1 MSSKLGTLTLDLVAR
16 IGQFIAPIEQARDA
30 TTDATDEIEE
40 GFTTAGLAAKA
51 FGAILAGVSIGA
63 VAEYVNG
70 LMQAGNELVA
80 FSRLANASV
89 EQFQYYAKGAAYAGI
104 EMEQFADQMKD
115 VQDRIGDFQQSGGG
129 PLADFFENIAPLIG
143 VTIQQ
148 FQKLSGPEALQL
160 FYDSL
165 QKVGA
170 TENDIKFYMEGLIGD
185 SSKLIPLLE
194 NGGEGFKKWGD
205 NAVAAGSIV
214 SESTA
219 RTLADAGTNVQM
231 LMEHWTGFKVEM
243 AENVAPVITGTI
255 DHLDT
260 IKAVAIALGAAI
272 ATKLVVQLGI
282 LSIEFV
288 KGIIEGVRYQMAL
301 AAMAGQTITLTSA
314 TVALRTA
321 MWSLI
326 GGPAGLGILA
336 VQVLAAGAAF
346 LYMKKSS
353 DDVKPSLDSQ
363 SLSIKELIAD
373 FENLGEAAQRS
384 QLRFENNK
392 LSDLSDSYDDAK
404 SKLVSLVISMG
415 RFDDSSD
422 TAIKTANA
430 LAMQYKQG
438 DLTAEQLASKINALT
453 GASSKAKGQIDEQA
467 AAVAKV
473 KTEMDKQQQVTEALT
488 NKNGQLANAHDR
500 VSASV
505 NAQAKAYLSL
515 TQKQREALNG
525 INSDIEKSQYIQANM
540 AAGWSRDKAEFYAD
554 YRSNAGLGFMG
565 KALSPFEIET
575 VDQGFKLQQ
584 STKAREESEKNIENS
599 NKKQADALKKQNEEA
614 AKKYNYSKAELE
626 MMKRVSTLAAQYN
639 FSDIESKHGLPK
651 NTLAA
656 LMAQESGGNRD
667 AVSPTGAIGYFQTTS
682 DYRKDNKLS
691 IADSKDLSVVPD
703 VIAKNLAKAYKEL
716 GSIEAAIRSHN
727 AGVAGSKLFG
737 ETGRVKGSDA
747 RNKEVAN
754 FAPSV
759 NRWQVGLNGSDD
771 KNSGFLKLNTVD
783 TLADYQTFLDK
794 TEQLRVEALARQLA
808 IVQTYADEEQQIH
821 DDNAEAIKSIQEAFT
836 VDDANRQKYLDL
848 QKMVYQKDLLEF
860 ERNQE
865 AKRIAAYKSLNDPIY
880 SMQSKGLEA
889 TAKVSMNPMQYQAWQ
904 LNNEQQGG
912 YSALSDDL
920 GLARTGIN
928 DSELLTAQ
936 EKYSQLENA
945 YDVYLQN
952 KAALDAQYDE
962 QHRELAESQH
972 QMQMD
977 IWQDLLSRTAT
988 IFGQMAEMV
997 KNTSGESSA
1006 AYKAMFLVN
1015 QGISMA
1021 QAMINTEVAATKAMA
1036 EGGMVAGIPMATAI
1050 RALGYAS
1057 VGMIAAQTISGMA
1070 HDGIDNIP
1078 KEGTWLLDKGE
1089 RVVDSRTNSDLKN
1102 YLANGG
1108 GSGGDVHISVQV
1120 TDSGVTSQSNQAE
1133 QKQLG
1138 QMIGNAVRSVIM
1150 QEKRQGGLLSK

>member
-129 PLADFFENIAPLIG
+129 PLADFFENIAPLVG

-170 TENDIKFYMEGLIGD
+170 TENDIKFYMESLIGD

-219 RTLADAGTNVQM
+219 HALADASASVQM
-231 LMEHWTGFKVEM
+231 LMEAWTGFKVEM

-288 KGIIEGVRYQMAL
+288 KGVIEGVRYQMAL

-453 GASSKAKGQIDEQA
+453 GASNKAKGQIDEQA

-473 KTEMDKQQQVTEALT
+473 KTEMDKQQQVTESLT

-575 VDQGFKLQQ
+575 VDQGFQLQQ

-599 NKKQADALKKQNEEA
+599 QKKQADALKKQNEEA
-614 AKKYNYSKAELE
+614 AKKYKYTVKEEDMLRRVAELASKNGLNAIGAKYGIPE
-626 MMKRVSTLAAQYN
+626 NLLAAV
-639 FSDIESKHGLPK
+639 
-651 NTLAA
+651 
-656 LMAQESGGNRD
+656 MAQESKGKVN
-667 AVSPTGAIGYFQTTS
+667 AKSPTGAIGPFQTTS
-682 DYRKDNKLS
+682 IYRKNYGLS
-691 IADSKDLSVVPD
+691 VEDSYDVKKSGEIAAKDLAASFKIFGNWTDAVT
-703 VIAKNLAKAYKEL
+703 AY
-716 GSIEAAIRSHN
+716 N
-727 AGVAGSKLFG
+727 AGVSGTQSLLKNGFTGSAVKTKEAKEYAGKVNKWFVGLD
-737 ETGRVKGSDA
+737 GSDA
-747 RNKEVAN
+747 K
-754 FAPSV
+754 
-759 NRWQVGLNGSDD
+759 D
-771 KNSGFLKLNTVD
+771 SGFYGEKQSESLK
-783 TLADYQTFLDK
+783 DYQTFLDK
-794 TEQLRVEALARQLA
+794 TEQLRVEALARQVA
-808 IVQTYADEEQQIH
+808 IVQTYTDEEQQIH
-821 DDNAEAIKSIQEAFT
+821 LDNAEAIKSIQEAFT
-836 VDDANRQKYLDL
+836 VDDANRQKYLEL
-848 QKMVYQKDLLEF
+848 QKIVYRKDLLEF

-912 YSALSDDL
+912 YSALSDDFS
-920 GLARTGIN
+920 LARTGIN

-936 EKYSQLENA
+936 EKYKQLENA

-1102 YLANGG
+1102 YLATGG